1 MKRTVFLLLV
11 ACVLSVAVPGMSLS
25 AEPRTDTATE
35 SGDAEVFVDDSDRF
49 TAFEE
54 ELLSRYAGR
63 GIRSVVAAYAKG
75 IDIIFVAADRKMT
88 RAEFTAM
95 ASRSVREFKGRFGI
109 DRAMPVGA
117 VLDYQKDAASDTRT
131 RFVLKLR

>member
-1 MKRTVFLLLV
+1 M
-11 ACVLSVAVPGMSLS
+11 
-25 AEPRTDTATE
+25 
-35 SGDAEVFVDDSDRF
+35 DDSDRF

-63 GIRSVVAAYAKG
+63 GIRSVEVAAYAKG

-88 RAEFTAM
+88 RAEFMAM

-117 VLDYQKDAASDTRT
+117 VLDYQKDAASDTQT

>member
-1 MKRTVFLLLV
+1 MKKLFFLLLV

-25 AEPRTDTATE
+25 AETRTDTATE

-63 GIRSVVAAYAKG
+63 GIRSV
-75 IDIIFVAADRKMT
+75 
-88 RAEFTAM
+88 E
-95 ASRSVREFKGRFGI
+95 
-109 DRAMPVGA
+109 
-117 VLDYQKDAASDTRT
+117 
-131 RFVLKLR
+131 

>member
-1 MKRTVFLLLV
+1 MKKLFFLLLV

-25 AEPRTDTATE
+25 AETRTDTATE

-63 GIRSVVAAYAKG
+63 GIRSGFTGTWRWSPLIAAMSRPGRSNHCPSGRAKIILGMIRTFLRVVP
-75 IDIIFVAADRKMT
+75 R
-88 RAEFTAM
+88 
-95 ASRSVREFKGRFGI
+95 
-109 DRAMPVGA
+109 
-117 VLDYQKDAASDTRT
+117 
-131 RFVLKLR
+131 

>member
-1 MKRTVFLLLV
+1 MKRTVSLFLV
-11 ACVLSVAVPGMSLS
+11 ACVLSIAVPGMSLS
-25 AEPRTDTATE
+25 AETRTDTATE

-49 TAFEE
+49 AAFEE

-63 GIRSVVAAYAKG
+63 GIRSVEVAAYAKG
-75 IDIIFVAADRKMT
+75 IDIIFVAADRKIT
-88 RAEFTAM
+88 RAEFMAM

-131 RFVLKLR
+131 RFM

>member
-1 MKRTVFLLLV
+1 MKKLFFLLLV

-25 AEPRTDTATE
+25 AETRTDTATE

-49 TAFEE
+49 TAE
-54 ELLSRYAGR
+54 
-63 GIRSVVAAYAKG
+63 VAAYAKG

-131 RFVLKLR
+131 RFMLKLR